1 MNCQE
6 VMEYMQRQLDGDLDE
21 QEAEF
26 LMTHTRHCPECAAML
41 ERLELLSSGLSN
53 LPKVTPSYSLVD
65 AILPRLAELQVAQDT
80 VQGNTSMQDREMNPS
95 AMARRI
101 APSSEKRRWT
111 DRFSIRAIG
120 GIIAAGI
127 IAGLFIVNYDP
138 SRSMNDS
145 AQDMAADSSNTYD
158 TAQNTST
165 ADASTSANQSEK
177 ATNDSVA
184 ADEITTETAAP
195 LASMSDEK
203 PMMKSEIRNVDPNGE
218 TMPPLTA
225 ETDGG
230 APAVKGQSPNYE
242 VSRSSDANSD
252 SGDTAAAT
260 DSGAEDQAANSKS
273 DNANTTAD
281 KDRTGFT
288 TENVIMA
295 SPISPD
301 GMYQAFIVE
310 DTVRIYTVQDS
321 LMIFQGVKRTG
332 IANLKWS
339 EDSLVLTYEGAD
351 ADGSKHV
358 YSVDAKKATEQQVQ
372 SIK

>member
-6 VMEYMQRQLDGDLDE
+6 VMDYMQRQLDGDLDE

-41 ERLELLSSGLSN
+41 ERLELLSSGLTN
-53 LPKVTPSYSLVD
+53 LPRVTPSYSLVD

-80 VQGNTSMQDREMNPS
+80 IQGDIPMQDRDVNQS
-95 AMARRI
+95 AMPRRI
-101 APSSEKRRWT
+101 APSTEKRRWT

-145 AQDMAADSSNTYD
+145 AKDMAADSSNTYD
-158 TAQNTST
+158 TAQNTSS
-165 ADASTSANQSEK
+165 ADESASVNRSEET
-177 ATNDSVA
+177 TNDA
-184 ADEITTETAAP
+184 ATINEITTEAAAP

-203 PMMKSEIRNVDPNGE
+203 PLMKSESRNVDPNGE
-218 TMPPLTA
+218 TMPPLTT

-230 APAVKGQSPNYE
+230 APQVKGQSPNYE
-242 VSRSSDANSD
+242 VSRTSDSD
-252 SGDTAAAT
+252 SGNAAAT
-260 DSGAEDQAANSKS
+260 DSAANDQAVNSKA
-273 DNANTTAD
+273 DNADAA
-281 KDRTGFT
+281 TGNKGTNFDAT
-288 TENVIMA
+288 NVIMA

-301 GMYQAFIVE
+301 NMYQAFIVE

-332 IANLKWS
+332 ISNLKWS
-339 EDSLVLTYEGAD
+339 EDSSVLTYEGAD
-351 ADGSKHV
+351 ADGVKQV
-358 YSVDAKKATEQQVQ
+358 YTVDPKKATEQQVQ